1 MQAQGMTVTGLMRQS
16 ARFNAHRI
24 AIIHGDVAY
33 DEQGNQITYSK
44 SAAEAKLAELQ
55 AEETA
60 KQEAEVAAKE
70 SALSKLTALGL
81 TVDEVKALL
90 GVA

>member
-1 MQAQGMTVTGLMRQS
+1 MIYLHDAIYALNSSIVTIRGD
-16 ARFNAHRI
+16 I
-24 AIIHGDVAY
+24 AYDQEGNEVAY
-33 DEQGNQITYSK
+33 DK

-81 TVDEVKALL
+81 TADEVKALL

>member
-1 MQAQGMTVTGLMRQS
+1 MIYLHEAIYALNPSVVTIR
-16 ARFNAHRI
+16 
-24 AIIHGDVAY
+24 GDVAY
-33 DEQGNQITYSK
+33 DANENEVTYDK
-44 SAAEAKLAELQ
+44 SAVEAKLVELQ
-55 AEETA
+55 ADETA

-81 TVDEVKALL
+81 TADEVKALL